1 MVADGQATAARPIR
15 PVPVGLIREDQCDP
29 PSVVAITTGPGK
41 VFARAPTAKQVLGEG
56 QATPARSAAGLPP
69 FGTGR
74 LCVAQMDPSEVLTAA
89 P

>member
-1 MVADGQATAARPIR
+1 VFA
-15 PVPVGLIREDQCDP
+15 GLIWEDQCDP

-41 VFARAPTAKQVLGEG
+41 VFARAPTATQVLGEG

-69 FGTGR
+69 IGTGSFW
-74 LCVAQMDPSEVLTAA
+74 VPQVDPSEVLTAA